1 MAYVTKENA
10 AKYTTY
16 EQYELL
22 LAGIHDLEVQLDIK
36 MTGGED
42 NEANSS
48 PIWGDVAI
56 ISANYDESFFIRWV
70 CKDPKGRDLNF
81 LLQLNDGEYFEV
93 VAWYNGINY
102 TCFVP
107 SGHARVGMNSCRLL
121 ASNGLYS
128 KESAVF
134 SVDIPKQ
141 YVPQAPNISQD
152 IQNITGK
159 VGTAVKITYTATD
172 NGTIMKH
179 FFNDGLKEQ
188 DITAKV
194 VRQGSTYSYTT
205 NWDTMIVISEA
216 SFRVADN
223 EGLSATSNKFKI
235 TIT

>member
-1 MAYVTKENA
+1 MAYVTSEEA

-42 NEANSS
+42 TEANSS

-70 CKDPKGRDLNF
+70 CKDPKGRDLSF
-81 LLQLNDGEYFEV
+81 LIQVNDGEYFEV
-93 VAWYNGINY
+93 TAWFNGINY

-107 SGHARVGMNSCRLL
+107 KGHAKVGANTCRIM

-128 KESAVF
+128 TESKVF
-134 SVDIPKQ
+134 SVEIPKV
-141 YVPQAPNISQD
+141 YVPQPPNISQD
-152 IQNITGK
+152 IQNVEGK

-179 FFNDGLKEQ
+179 FFSNGLKEE

-194 VRQGSTYSYTT
+194 VQQGSTYSYTT
-205 NWDTMIVISEA
+205 NWDSMIVIAEA
-216 SFRVADN
+216 SFKVEDN
-223 EGLSATSNKFKI
+223 EGLTATSNKFKI